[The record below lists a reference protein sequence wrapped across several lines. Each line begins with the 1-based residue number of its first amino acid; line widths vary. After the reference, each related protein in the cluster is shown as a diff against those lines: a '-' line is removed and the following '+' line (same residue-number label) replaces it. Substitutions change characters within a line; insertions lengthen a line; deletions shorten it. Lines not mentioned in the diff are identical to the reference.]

1 MSTPTSVPVAKPCS
15 STLPLSDQ
23 ACCRWGLALLLVAFG
38 GFGGWALSA
47 DLAVVVV
54 APGSLS
60 VESFKKTIQHLE
72 GGIVERILVEDGHNV
87 AAGEPLLVIDDTK
100 VRAEL
105 QIAQSQYAIA
115 RAREVR
121 LLAEQG
127 EEATLAFPQDLSE
140 VGSSRV
146 TEVIRV
152 QRRLFHARRESV
164 RGALLSLDAQ
174 VLQMQEQIAGL
185 ESKAGIMIRRI
196 DSLSREAEDHR
207 RLFREKLG
215 NNVRLRELDRQ
226 ILEFESDM
234 AEDRAQV
241 ASLKAKI
248 SETLQNKE
256 VRLHEFQQE
265 VGERLRDVQA
275 LVMDAEERVLA
286 LQDEARRT
294 RVTAPVAGTVVDL
307 QVHTLGGVVGP
318 GDPLLDIVPSG
329 DGLVVEARV
338 VDRDVDNVYAGQS
351 AEIRFSAFNQRL
363 SNVIEGKVVHVSAD
377 SFLDE
382 ATRTRYYKVRVQV
395 TERGREHMTNDM
407 QLLAGM
413 PAEVM
418 LRTGQR
424 TLASY
429 IAKPIND
436 MLARAMRE
444 D

>member
-1 MSTPTSVPVAKPCS
+1 MNHPTPASSVKARPT
-15 STLPLSDQ
+15 TLPLADQ
-23 ACCRWGLALLLVAFG
+23 ACCRWGMALLLVAFG

-72 GGIVERILVEDGHNV
+72 GGIVERILVEDGHGV
-87 AAGEPLLVIDDTK
+87 DAGEPLLVIDDTQ
-100 VRAEL
+100 VRAAL

-121 LLAEQG
+121 LLAEQAG
-127 EEATLAFPQDLSE
+127 EATLAFPQDLID

-146 TEVIRV
+146 AEVIRV
-152 QRRLFHARRESV
+152 QGRLFHARRESL

-174 VLQMQEQIAGL
+174 VVQMQEQIAGL
-185 ESKAGIMIRRI
+185 ETKDRIMLQRI
-196 DSLSREAEDHR
+196 DSLSREAADHR
-207 RLFREKLG
+207 ALLRQRLG
-215 NNVRLRELDRQ
+215 NNVRLREVERQ
-226 ILEFESDM
+226 MLEFESEM
-234 AEDRAQV
+234 AEDRARV
-241 ASLKAKI
+241 ASLKAQI
-248 SETLQNKE
+248 GETLQNKE
-256 VRLHEFQQE
+256 VRLQEYQQE
-265 VGERLRDVQA
+265 VGERLWDVQT
-275 LVMDAEERVLA
+275 LVMDAEERIAA

-294 RVTAPVAGTVVDL
+294 LVTAPVAGIVVDL
-307 QVHTLGGVVGP
+307 KVHTLGAVVGP

-338 VDRDVDNVYAGQS
+338 VDRDVDNVYVGQS

-363 SNVIEGKVVHVSAD
+363 SNVIEGRVVHVSAD

-382 ATRTRYYKVRVQV
+382 ATSTRYYRVRVQV
-395 TERGREHMTNDM
+395 TERGRDDMTDNM
-407 QLLAGM
+407 QLLSGM

-418 LRTGQR
+418 LRTGER